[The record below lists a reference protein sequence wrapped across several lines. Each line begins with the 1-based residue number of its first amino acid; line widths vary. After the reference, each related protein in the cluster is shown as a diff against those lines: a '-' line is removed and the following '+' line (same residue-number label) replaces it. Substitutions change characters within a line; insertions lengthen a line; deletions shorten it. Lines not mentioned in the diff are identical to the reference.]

1 MRDSR
6 NESLSIINTFFASIP
21 DEKYSKV
28 ISSIFLFD
36 FLDLLLKENFPKD
49 WVENFRQS
57 SLACSNSL
65 QFLSENLDRD
75 LPISS
80 QGLTSYSEVS
90 KDVAHQTGEVYYE
103 LWKDFGN
110 KEYFNKTKEIVLDRF
125 LKNNISLKGFNNALD
140 DGCGSGRY
148 TLALKDLGINKVTGI
163 DVSQN
168 SIDFANKMN
177 IFKDDVSFSK
187 ASVLDLPFADEKFD
201 FVFSNGV
208 LHHTTDTLKGLKEI
222 YRVLKPGGSCWL
234 YLYGGKNSF
243 FWDIVDCCRKLLN
256 DVPEA
261 YTIEVMKSI
270 GYSSG
275 RIFHR
280 NDFFYVPIHNRYY
293 KSEVIEMLNQVGF
306 NNFRKLD
313 RGTKNDWD
321 EIIYNNSKID
331 PYIYGEGEMRF
342 LIQK

>member
-1 MRDSR
+1 MSDSR
-6 NESLSIINTFFASIP
+6 ENALSIINTFIESIP
-21 DEKYSKV
+21 DERYSKV

-36 FLDLLLKENFPKD
+36 FLDLLIKDGLPKN
-49 WVENFRQS
+49 WLENFRKS
-57 SLACSNSL
+57 SLECSNSL
-65 QFLSENLDRD
+65 NFLSYNLDRD

-80 QGLTSYSEVS
+80 QGLSNYRADS
-90 KDVAHQTGEVYYE
+90 KDVAYQTGEVYYE
-103 LWKDFGN
+103 LWKDFGK
-110 KEYFNKTKEIVLDRF
+110 KEYFDKTTKILLERFSKNK
-125 LKNNISLKGFNNALD
+125 ISLKNFNNVLD

-148 TLALKDLGINKVTGI
+148 TLALKELGVNNAVGI

-177 IFKDDVSFSK
+177 IFKDDVSFLK
-187 ASVLDLPFADEKFD
+187 ASVLDLPFEDEKFD

-208 LHHTTDTLKGLKEI
+208 LHHTTNTLLGLEEI

-243 FWDIVDCCRKLLN
+243 FWDVVDCCRNLLN

-261 YTIEVMKSI
+261 YTIEVMKTL

-293 KSEVIEMLNQVGF
+293 EKEVTNMLHQVGF
-306 NNFRKLD
+306 NKFKKLD
-313 RGTKNDWD
+313 RGTENDWD
-321 EIIYNNSKID
+321 EIIYNHPNID

-342 LIQK
+342 IIEK

>member
-103 LWKDFGN
+103 LWVK
-110 KEYFNKTKEIVLDRF
+110 
-125 LKNNISLKGFNNALD
+125 
-140 DGCGSGRY
+140 
-148 TLALKDLGINKVTGI
+148 
-163 DVSQN
+163 
-168 SIDFANKMN
+168 
-177 IFKDDVSFSK
+177 
-187 ASVLDLPFADEKFD
+187 
-201 FVFSNGV
+201 
-208 LHHTTDTLKGLKEI
+208 
-222 YRVLKPGGSCWL
+222 
-234 YLYGGKNSF
+234 
-243 FWDIVDCCRKLLN
+243 
-256 DVPEA
+256 
-261 YTIEVMKSI
+261 
-270 GYSSG
+270 
-275 RIFHR
+275 
-280 NDFFYVPIHNRYY
+280 
-293 KSEVIEMLNQVGF
+293 
-306 NNFRKLD
+306 
-313 RGTKNDWD
+313 
-321 EIIYNNSKID
+321 
-331 PYIYGEGEMRF
+331 
-342 LIQK
+342 